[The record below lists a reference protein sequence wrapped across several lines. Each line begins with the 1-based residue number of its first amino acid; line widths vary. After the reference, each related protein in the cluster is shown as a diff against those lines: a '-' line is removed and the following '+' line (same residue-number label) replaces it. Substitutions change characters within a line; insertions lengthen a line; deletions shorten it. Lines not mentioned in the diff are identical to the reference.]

1 MNRNSTLKAFF
12 VGEDAEAFAEAADAL
27 AGAGHKVE
35 RIASPLK
42 ALTAHTRSPADLMV
56 ISVGRL
62 DDQMLEVFEAAR
74 EVAPDCLML
83 GAVGPATRR
92 RAAPVLGLGADAI
105 VGTPVDPDEL
115 RALIARHGRAGART
129 PEASVEEKFR
139 WLGDFAAGVAH
150 HINNPLTTVVGYLQL
165 LRSEEEL
172 PEDAGEVLSTMLT
185 ECDRIADTVRYLLL
199 LSGRANVR
207 PEAVDVN
214 QVIGSAIEASSADDD
229 DEAPEVEIEQSLQP
243 DLPAILAEE
252 EALKRACENLIANAR
267 QAMSEGGTLEITT
280 AGDNGR
286 VFIRFADTGDGIDPD
301 RMARIFEPFYTTQ
314 DDGPAMGLGLATAY
328 GIVKGFGG
336 TIQAQSQPGQ
346 GSTFTI
352 EFPAH
357 S

>member
-1 MNRNSTLKAFF
+1 MKAIF
-12 VGEDAEAFAEAADAL
+12 VGEDADAFAEAADAL
-27 AGAGHKVE
+27 AGEGHHVE

-105 VGTPVDPDEL
+105 LATPVDPDEL
-115 RALIARHGRAGART
+115 RALIARHGRTADRS

-165 LRSEEEL
+165 LRSEDEP
-172 PEDAGEVLSTMLT
+172 PEDADEVLSTMLT

-207 PEAVDVN
+207 PEAIDVN
-214 QVIGSAIEASSADDD
+214 QVIGSAIDASADEDD
-229 DEAPEVEIEQSLQP
+229 GAPEVEIEQSLQP

-267 QAMSEGGTLEITT
+267 QAMGDGGTLEITT

-286 VFIRFADTGDGIDPD
+286 VFIRFSDTGDGIDPD